1 MSFDRKTGIFVPP
14 PGDGGGGGGDGDKS
28 EFLTGEPAIDRKRV
42 AMLLETI
49 AEVNSSVEVS
59 QVMQSVAR
67 RSITVSGAERAIVM
81 LFDEQNVLRIV
92 LATDT
97 LGRDLGTNVQY
108 SHSVAM
114 RVARDG
120 KGICL
125 IDTANQG
132 DISLGQSILDLKL
145 LTVMCVPLRVKDR
158 MIGLLYVDSKASSKE
173 FRDRDL
179 TLFKALAGQVAV
191 AIDNARLLQHY
202 VEKQRMQEE
211 LAVAQKIQQSLLPR
225 GGLQAPGLDV
235 FGLSVP
241 CDETSGDYFD
251 YIRRPGGR
259 LAFVVGDVSGHGI
272 GAALLMSTA
281 RALLRAVAATDAS
294 AADVVTRLNRFL
306 SEDVETGKFMTL
318 FYGEVN
324 LRDRTITYVR
334 AGHNEPVIYRRAQ
347 DTFEELAEGGIA
359 LAMMDDFDFEATG
372 PVALDKGDI
381 LFMYTDGIVEA
392 MDAAREPFG
401 IERIET
407 ILRAARDL
415 PAKEIVERVRT
426 AVRQHTGTDVREDD
440 LTLVVAK
447 ITG

>member
-1 MSFDRKTGIFVPP
+1 MQNVAK
-14 PGDGGGGGGDGDKS
+14 KS
-28 EFLTGEPAIDRKRV
+28 VGVT
-42 AMLLETI
+42 
-49 AEVNSSVEVS
+49 
-59 QVMQSVAR
+59 
-67 RSITVSGAERAIVM
+67 GAERAIVM
-81 LFDEQNVLRIV
+81 LFDEQNVLRIK
-92 LATDT
+92 LATDAH
-97 LGRDLGTNVQY
+97 GKDLGTNVQY

-114 RVARDG
+114 RVAKEG
-120 KGICL
+120 KGISI

-211 LAVAQKIQQSLLPR
+211 LAVAQKIQQTLLPR
-225 GGLQAPGLDV
+225 GGMQAPGLDV
-235 FGLSVP
+235 FGVSVP

-281 RALLRAVAATDAS
+281 RALLHAFAAVESPPAE
-294 AADVVTRLNRFL
+294 VITRLNRFL
-306 SEDVETGKFMTL
+306 SDDVETGKFMTL

-324 LRDRTITYVR
+324 LRDRTLHYVR
-334 AGHNEPVIYRRAQ
+334 AGHNEPVIYRRAK

-359 LAMMDDFDFEATG
+359 LAMMDDFEFESTG
-372 PVALDKGDI
+372 PIALEKGDI

-392 MDAAREPFG
+392 MSAAREPFG
-401 IERIET
+401 IGRIED
-407 ILRAARDL
+407 ILRANRDL
-415 PAKEIVERVRT
+415 TAKDIVERVRS
-426 AVRQHTGTDVREDD
+426 AVRQHTGTDRREDD
-440 LTLVVAK
+440 LTLVVTK

>member
-1 MSFDRKTGIFVPP
+1 MSLDRKTGIFVPP
-14 PGDGGGGGGDGDKS
+14 EAAKDDQS
-28 EFLTGEPAIDRKRV
+28 EFLTGEPIADRKRV

-49 AEVNSSVEVS
+49 AEVNSSVEI
-59 QVMQSVAR
+59 QTVMQSVAR
-67 RSITVSGAERAIVM
+67 RSISVSGAERAIVM
-81 LFDEQNVLRIV
+81 LFDDENILRIV

-97 LGRDLGTNVQY
+97 TGRDLGTNVQY

-114 RVARDG
+114 RVAREG

-173 FRDRDL
+173 FKERDL

-191 AIDNARLLQHY
+191 AIDNARLLKHY

-235 FGLSVP
+235 YGVSVP

-281 RALLRAVAATDAS
+281 RALLRAFTAVESPPAE
-294 AADVVTRLNRFL
+294 VVTRLNRFL
-306 SEDVETGKFMTL
+306 SDDIETGKFMTL

-324 LRDRTITYVR
+324 LRDRTLTYVR
-334 AGHNEPVIYRRAQ
+334 AGHNEPIVYRRGK

-359 LAMMDDFDFEATG
+359 LAMMDDFEFDATG
-372 PVALDKGDI
+372 PIALEKGDV
-381 LFMYTDGIVEA
+381 LFMFTDGIVEA
-392 MDAAREPFG
+392 MSPAREPFG
-401 IERIET
+401 IARIQD
-407 ILRAARDL
+407 ILRSGRDL
-415 PAKEIVERVRT
+415 PAKELVDRVRA
-426 AVRQHTGTDVREDD
+426 AVRQHTCTDRREDD

>member
-1 MSFDRKTGIFVPP
+1 VSFDRKTGVFVPP
-14 PGDGGGGGGDGDKS
+14 EAAKDDYS
-28 EFLTGEPAIDRKRV
+28 EFLTGEPLADRKRV

-49 AEVNSSVEVS
+49 SDVNSSVELE

-67 RSITVSGAERAIVM
+67 RSTQVTGAERAIIM
-81 LFDEQNVLRIV
+81 LFDEENVLRIV
-92 LATDT
+92 LATDAS
-97 LGRDLGTNVQY
+97 GKDLGTKVQY

-114 RVARDG
+114 RVAREG

-173 FRDRDL
+173 FKDRDL
-179 TLFKALAGQVAV
+179 TLFKTLAGQVAI
-191 AIDNARLLQHY
+191 AIDNTRLLKHY

-225 GGLQAPGLDV
+225 GMLQAPGLDV

-241 CDETSGDYFD
+241 CEETSGDYFD

-259 LAFVVGDVSGHGI
+259 LGFVVGDVSGHGI

-281 RALLRAVAATDAS
+281 RALLRAFAAGDAPVQE
-294 AADVVTRLNRFL
+294 VVTRLNRFL
-306 SEDVETGKFMTL
+306 SDDVETGRFMTL

-324 LRDRTITYVR
+324 LRERTLSYVR
-334 AGHNEPVIYRRAQ
+334 AGHNEPLVYRREK

-359 LAMMDDFDFEATG
+359 LAMMEDFEFEAAG
-372 PVALDKGDI
+372 PVQLEKGDL

-392 MDAAREPFG
+392 MNPAREQFG
-401 IERIET
+401 MDRIRDM
-407 ILRAARDL
+407 LRAGRDL
-415 PAKEIVERVRT
+415 PAREIAERVRA
-426 AVRQHTGTDVREDD
+426 AVRNHTGSDLREDD

>member
-1 MSFDRKTGIFVPP
+1 MSLDRKTGIFVPP
-14 PGDGGGGGGDGDKS
+14 DPGKDDYS
-28 EFLTGEPAIDRKRV
+28 EFLTGEPLADRKRV

-49 AEVNSSVEVS
+49 SEVNSSVEVER
-59 QVMQSVAR
+59 VMQSVAR
-67 RSITVSGAERAIVM
+67 KSVGVTGAERAIVM
-81 LFDEQNVLRIV
+81 LFDEDNVLRIV
-92 LATDT
+92 LATDAT
-97 LGRDLGTNVQY
+97 GRDLGTTVQY

-114 RVARDG
+114 RVAREG
-120 KGICL
+120 KGISI

-191 AIDNARLLQHY
+191 AIDNARLLRHY

-225 GGLQAPGLDV
+225 GGLQMPGLDV
-235 FGLSVP
+235 YGLSVP

-281 RALLRAVAATDAS
+281 RALLRAFAAAES
-294 AADVVTRLNRFL
+294 SPAEVVTRLNRFL
-306 SEDVETGKFMTL
+306 SDDIETGRFMTL
-318 FYGEVN
+318 FYGEVS
-324 LRDRTITYVR
+324 LRERTLSYVR
-334 AGHNEPVIYRRAQ
+334 AGHNEPLVYRRAK
-347 DTFEELAEGGIA
+347 DSFEELAEGGIA
-359 LAMMDDFDFEATG
+359 LAMIDDFEFEAAG
-372 PVALDKGDI
+372 PVTLDPGDI
-381 LFMYTDGIVEA
+381 LFMYTDGIIEA
-392 MDAAREPFG
+392 MSPSREPFG
-401 IERIET
+401 VERIQDM
-407 ILRAARDL
+407 LRSCRDL
-415 PAKEIVERVRT
+415 PAKDIVERVRAAVKHHT
-426 AVRQHTGTDVREDD
+426 ASDRREDD

>member
-14 PGDGGGGGGDGDKS
+14 DQAKDDYS
-28 EFLTGEPAIDRKRV
+28 EFLTGEALADRKRV

-49 AEVNSSVEVS
+49 SEVNSSVEVER
-59 QVMQSVAR
+59 VMQSVAR
-67 RSITVSGAERAIVM
+67 RSIGVTGAERAIVM
-81 LFDEQNVLRIV
+81 LFDEENVLRIV
-92 LATDT
+92 LATDST
-97 LGRDLGTNVQY
+97 GKDLGTNVQY

-114 RVARDG
+114 RVAREG

-132 DISLGQSILDLKL
+132 EISLGQSILDLKL

-191 AIDNARLLQHY
+191 AIDNARLLKHY

-235 FGLSVP
+235 FGVSVP
-241 CDETSGDYFD
+241 CEETSGDYFD

-281 RALLRAVAATDAS
+281 RALLRAFAAGDEPP
-294 AADVVTRLNRFL
+294 AAVVTRLNRFL
-306 SEDVETGKFMTL
+306 SEDVETGRFMTL
-318 FYGEVN
+318 FYGEVS
-324 LRDRTITYVR
+324 LRERTLMYVR
-334 AGHNEPVIYRRAQ
+334 AGHNEPIVYRRAA
-347 DTFEELAEGGIA
+347 DRFDELAEGGIA
-359 LAMMDDFDFEATG
+359 LAMMDDFEFDATG
-372 PVALDKGDI
+372 PVPLEKGDL
-381 LFMYTDGIVEA
+381 LFLYTDGIVEA
-392 MDAAREPFG
+392 MSPEREPFG
-401 IERIET
+401 LAKIEE
-407 ILRAARDL
+407 ILRSCRDL
-415 PAKEIVERVRT
+415 PAKEIAERVRS
-426 AVRQHTGTDVREDD
+426 AVRQHTGSDRREDD

>member
-14 PGDGGGGGGDGDKS
+14 EAAKDDHS
-28 EFLTGEPAIDRKRV
+28 EFLTGEPLADRKRV

-49 AEVNSSVEVS
+49 AEVNSSVEVER
-59 QVMQSVAR
+59 VMQSVAR
-67 RSITVSGAERAIVM
+67 RSIGVTGAERAILM
-81 LFDEQNVLRIV
+81 LFDDENVLRIE
-92 LATDT
+92 LATDAT
-97 LGRDLGTNVQY
+97 GRDLGKAVQY

-114 RVARDG
+114 RVAREG

-132 DISLGQSILDLKL
+132 EISLGQSILDLKL

-191 AIDNARLLQHY
+191 AIDNARLLKHY

-281 RALLRAVAATDAS
+281 RALLRAFTAGEAPPAE
-294 AADVVTRLNRFL
+294 VVTRLNRFL
-306 SEDVETGKFMTL
+306 SDDVETGRFMTL

-324 LRDRTITYVR
+324 LRDRTLSYVR
-334 AGHNEPVIYRRAQ
+334 AGHNEPLVYRRAKDQ
-347 DTFEELAEGGIA
+347 FDELAEGGIA
-359 LAMMDDFDFEATG
+359 LAMMDDFEFEATG
-372 PVALDKGDI
+372 PIALEKGDV

-392 MDAAREPFG
+392 MNPAREPFG
-401 IERIET
+401 IARIQE
-407 ILRAARDL
+407 ILRAGRDL
-415 PAKEIVERVRT
+415 PAKDVVERVRA
-426 AVRQHTGTDVREDD
+426 AVRQHTATDRREDD